1 MSQLEENAR
10 TKGGIMVVDDNPAN
24 LKLLEDML
32 RQKGYQVRSFSR
44 GRLALTSAAKNP
56 PDLILLDVSMPEMS
70 GYEVCEQVRAIED
83 FPGIPVLFISAMDRT
98 EDKISGFRAGGV
110 DYIAKPFQFEEVHA
124 RVETHLK
131 LRRAQKA
138 EQQLL
143 ELTLNGA
150 IRMLADMV
158 QSNSPELAVRS
169 RAIRD
174 CVAWITHRMGVSE
187 PWQYDLAATLCLIGC
202 VTLPEEVFKRGY
214 AGEIN
219 SAEDEAMFRGH
230 PESAAHLL
238 TNLPRLEPIAEM
250 IRLQQGPGSADQSA
264 ASEIKFGALILFLA
278 IELDR
283 RLYRGVDFRTALR
296 EIKKMQEGLDPA
308 ISAALDAYSPARSDF
323 HREALPIKK
332 LFPGMVLEEDVIG
345 ELTKVLIQRKG
356 TVLTGTWIER
366 LENFARSQ
374 GIKEPLPVL
383 VPGHA
388 SVPAFE
394 GRPRRMAERESAIK
408 T

>member
-219 SAEDEAMFRGH
+219 SAEDEAMFRNSFDLVAECGIAFLH
-230 PESAAHLL
+230 VFPYSPRPGTPAARMPAVAPEIVRERAARLRAAGASALA
-238 TNLPRLEPIAEM
+238 AELRSR
-250 IRLQQGPGSADQSA
+250 IGAVDDVLIERPGSGRAGFYA
-264 ASEIKFGALILFLA
+264 A
-278 IELDR
+278 
-283 RLYRGVDFRTALR
+283 VDC
-296 EIKKMQEGLDPA
+296 PA
-308 ISAALDAYSPARSDF
+308 G
-323 HREALPIKK
+323 EA
-332 LFPGMVLEEDVIG
+332 G
-345 ELTKVLIQRKG
+345 IQR
-356 TVLTGTWIER
+356 LRFTGVAGDKLIG
-366 LENFARSQ
+366 A
-374 GIKEPLPVL
+374 
-383 VPGHA
+383 
-388 SVPAFE
+388 PA
-394 GRPRRMAERESAIK
+394 
-408 T
+408 